1 MCMKT
6 LATCSPVEF
15 LVQTNK
21 IRRSVENWLT
31 LTKVMEIRKRLPEL
45 PQGAKPEEV
54 KQARNEQAKKN
65 LSAILDSVLEE
76 HPQKT
81 AELLGLLCF
90 IEPEDLENH
99 SMLEI
104 IGSVNELVA
113 SQEVLSFFTSLMQ
126 LVQTATSGTAKG

>member
-1 MCMKT
+1 MKT

-21 IRRSVENWLT
+21 IRRSVESWLT

-45 PQGAKPEEV
+45 PQGAKPEDV
-54 KQARNEQAKKN
+54 KKARQEQAKKN
-65 LSAILDSVLEE
+65 FSSILDSVLEE
-76 HPQKT
+76 HPQET

-104 IGSVNELVA
+104 ISAVNELIP
-113 SQEVLSFFTSLMQ
+113 SPEVLSFFTSLTQ
-126 LVQTATSGTAKG
+126 LVQTVTSDTAKG

>member
-1 MCMKT
+1 MKT

-21 IRRSVENWLT
+21 IRRSVESWLT
-31 LTKVMEIRKRLPEL
+31 MTKVMEIRKRLPEL
-45 PQGAKPEEV
+45 PQGAKPEDI
-54 KQARNEQAKKN
+54 KKARQEQAKKN
-65 LSAILDSVLEE
+65 FSAILDSVLEE
-76 HPQKT
+76 HPQET

-104 IGSVNELVA
+104 ISAVNELIP
-113 SQEVLSFFTSLMQ
+113 SPEVLSFFTSLTQ
-126 LVQTATSGTAKG
+126 LVQTVTSDTAKG

>member
-1 MCMKT
+1 MKT

-21 IRRSVENWLT
+21 IRRSVESWLT
-31 LTKVMEIRKRLPEL
+31 MTKVMEIRKRLPEL
-45 PQGAKPEEV
+45 PQGAKPEDI
-54 KQARNEQAKKN
+54 KKARQEQAKKN
-65 LSAILDSVLEE
+65 FSAILDSVLEE
-76 HPQKT
+76 HPQET

-104 IGSVNELVA
+104 ISAVNELIP
-113 SQEVLSFFTSLMQ
+113 SPEVLSFFTSLTQ
-126 LVQTATSGTAKG
+126 LVQSVTSDTAKG